1 MAIEL
6 EKYKGQSTRF
16 TCPKCG
22 RKRSFTRYID
32 TDTNIYI
39 DEKVGIC
46 NRAVK
51 CGYHLT
57 PKQYFDSIG
66 VHTRRPKVESH
77 EVKLAQIS
85 TNSEIRE
92 NLCKSVGKKIE
103 IFPINQIDKPF
114 LLKTL
119 SQPSNFLRF
128 LFDNFPSHEVEQ
140 VMLDYFVGGAKDNR
154 VVFWQIDNQMRIRT
168 GKIMQYDPQTGKR
181 VKSEELKVN
190 SDNLKIKNYN
200 LKFSAP
206 TWVHSELKKQG
217 ILPDDWQLTQ
227 CLFGLHLLI
236 KYPNKPIMLVESE
249 KTAIIMALFHPCFNW
264 LATGGLNNLSW
275 EKIYPIRKHKIT
287 AFADLKCFEKWSSKT
302 KEINHQIGSKID
314 ISDMLEKIATTED
327 REKGLDLA
335 DYYLRK

>member
-1 MAIEL
+1 MSIEL

-85 TNSEIRE
+85 TNSEIRV

-168 GKIMQYDPQTGKR
+168 GKIMQYDPQTCKR
-181 VKSEELKVN
+181 LKN
-190 SDNLKIKNYN
+190 ASTPQHLNASTPL
-200 LKFSAP
+200 

-217 ILPDDWQLTQ
+217 ILAENWQLTQ

-287 AFADLKCFEKWSSKT
+287 AFADLKCFEKWSSKIE
-302 KEINHQIGSKID
+302 EINQQIGSKID
-314 ISDMLEKIATTED
+314 ISDMLEKIATDED